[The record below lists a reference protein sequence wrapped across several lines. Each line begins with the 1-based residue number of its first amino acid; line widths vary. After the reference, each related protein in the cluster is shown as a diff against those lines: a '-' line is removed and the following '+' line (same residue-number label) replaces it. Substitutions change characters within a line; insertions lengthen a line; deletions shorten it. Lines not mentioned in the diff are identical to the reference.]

1 MKMDFIFVAT
11 ERFLFVFRRK
21 PLHSPETTQANVD
34 DG

>member
-21 PLHSPETTQANVD
+21 PHHSTETTQANVD